1 MIDRYRFILLETIIV
16 GMVLMGI
23 GLGLG
28 SVKEETSFGL
38 RDVLQILGVVAGAL
52 CTFQGGPRP
61 PTKDDIWTVDT
72 NLKDP
77 KKPEDEPLSTNPE
90 SLSNSK

>member
-61 PTKDDIWTVDT
+61 VEKA
-72 NLKDP
+72 DP
-77 KKPEDEPLSTNPE
+77 AKITEPVSEPP
-90 SLSNSK
+90 KQ